1 MGKFYSKNVI
11 AYQFYSQKIIRTI
24 LPSVMYKIKITL
36 FFWVIFNQLFS
47 QQDSLWKHFNSTEKR
62 LKSLCF
68 YAFKGRNEKQRMDSN
83 KVFFHLF
90 KSVLEIPESFYYPF
104 DSLKNDVSI
113 LINKDKTF
121 RIITWNLPK
130 NDGTHL
136 YYGFIQNWYKPSK
149 EDKKEFQFYVLNDV
163 SETLKNS
170 PETYVGS
177 PQKWFGMLYYQLIE
191 SKDYWILL
199 GWDGNEKLIQRKFI
213 DVLYFKKDGTPVF
226 GKDVFKVPKKN
237 PKRIM
242 FQYSTDVVMTLRYEE
257 RKNAIV
263 FSHLSP
269 ESDDP
274 YMKEQ
279 YQFYG
284 PDGSFDAFVKEKD
297 KWKLVEDIDI
307 RNPEDNYNPNK
318 KPDPKKQKPLYQPK

>member
-1 MGKFYSKNVI
+1 
-11 AYQFYSQKIIRTI
+11 
-24 LPSVMYKIKITL
+24 
-36 FFWVIFNQLFS
+36 
-47 QQDSLWKHFNSTEKR
+47 
-62 LKSLCF
+62 
-68 YAFKGRNEKQRMDSN
+68 
-83 KVFFHLF
+83 
-90 KSVLEIPESFYYPF
+90 
-104 DSLKNDVSI
+104 
-113 LINKDKTF
+113 
-121 RIITWNLPK
+121 
-130 NDGTHL
+130 
-136 YYGFIQNWYKPSK
+136 
-149 EDKKEFQFYVLNDV
+149 
-163 SETLKNS
+163 
-170 PETYVGS
+170 
-177 PQKWFGMLYYQLIE
+177 
-191 SKDYWILL
+191 
-199 GWDGNEKLIQRKFI
+199 
-213 DVLYFKKDGTPVF
+213 
-226 GKDVFKVPKKN
+226 
-237 PKRIM
+237 M